1 MVDENTLKDLK
12 IDDRKLRKALETL
25 RAREKQIED
34 APSWQHY
41 ADDIKI
47 DKSSIIPM
55 GFHKTYDKR
64 SNREIIDLLDKI
76 AVFPALLRFILW
88 FYW

>member
-1 MVDENTLKDLK
+1 MDDENTLKDLK

-25 RAREKQIED
+25 RAREKQIEE

-47 DKSSIIPM
+47 DKSSIMRMILRSIRAVLFRW
-55 GFHKTYDKR
+55 GSIKR
-64 SNREIIDLLDKI
+64 MTKEATGKLSTFSTK
-76 AVFPALLRFILW
+76 
-88 FYW
+88 